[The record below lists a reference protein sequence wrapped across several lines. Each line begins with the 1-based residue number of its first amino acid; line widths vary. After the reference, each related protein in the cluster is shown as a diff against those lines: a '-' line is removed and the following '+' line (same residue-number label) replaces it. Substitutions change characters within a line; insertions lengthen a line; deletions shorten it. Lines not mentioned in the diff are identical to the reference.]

1 MNSDAPATRAWASYY
16 SACCEMLRTVKSV
29 SRVNGWKNG
38 NGHGW
43 ATAREES
50 SSVLEALEDEYG
62 GVVVDAHRLPSGTG
76 EFARSLAASLS
87 YWKSA
92 ERHRGRT
99 AFFFLSAG

>member
-1 MNSDAPATRAWASYY
+1 MP
-16 SACCEMLRTVKSV
+16 RTVKPV
-29 SRVNGWKNG
+29 SRVNGWRNGG

-62 GVVVDAHRLPSGTG
+62 GVVADAHRLPSGTG

-92 ERHRGRT
+92 VRHHRPNV
-99 AFFFLSAG
+99 FFFSRVSDCHAEFHPCGCARCLWQ

>member
-1 MNSDAPATRAWASYY
+1 MP
-16 SACCEMLRTVKSV
+16 RTVKPV
-29 SRVNGWKNG
+29 SRVNGWRNGG

-92 ERHRGRT
+92 VRHRGRT

>member
-1 MNSDAPATRAWASYY
+1 
-16 SACCEMLRTVKSV
+16 MLRTVKSV
-29 SRVNGWKNG
+29 SRVNGWKHG

-92 ERHRGRT
+92 VRHRGRT

>member
-1 MNSDAPATRAWASYY
+1 
-16 SACCEMLRTVKSV
+16 MLRTVKSV

-43 ATAREES
+43 ATTREES
-50 SSVLEALEDEYG
+50 AVLEALEDEYG
-62 GVVVDAHRLPSGTG
+62 GMVVDADHLPSGTG

-92 ERHRGRT
+92 VRHHRPNVV
-99 AFFFLSAG
+99 FFSRVSDCHAEFHPCGCARCLWQ